1 MPKVG
6 KRGLENM
13 KMVRITLRLP
23 KQHIEII
30 DALVNI
36 GEYTSRSDVI
46 RSAIRNLIYEQSDK
60 LLEGIEKVE
69 KLKRLTDT
77 VNKLAQYTKK

>member
-1 MPKVG
+1 
-6 KRGLENM
+6 M
-13 KMVRITLRLP
+13 KMERITLRLP

-36 GEYTSRSDVI
+36 GEYASRSDVI

-60 LLEGIEKVE
+60 LFEAIEKVE